1 MKFTELNLNESLLD
15 AISYMGFEEA
25 TPIQE
30 FAIPKILDNKD
41 IIACAQTG
49 TGKTAAFV
57 LPILNKLVDK
67 PSHGTNTLIIVPTR
81 ELAIQINQE
90 IQGFSY
96 FASIGSA
103 AVYGGGD
110 GGEYAQQEN
119 ALRSGADIIVATP
132 GRLISHLAMGNGKF
146 DQLQHL
152 VLDEADKMLDMGFL
166 DDIERIITHLP
177 KKRETLMFSATM
189 PPKIRSLAKKILVSP
204 EEISLAISKP
214 AEKVVQHVCLAHDTQ
229 KIAALKFIIDRH
241 PDYTSILIFT
251 SAKSKV
257 HDIVREL
264 RRNGYPAKGISSDL
278 DQEQREEV
286 LIGFRSKRTRILVAT
301 DVISRGIDI
310 KEINMVINF
319 DVPHDAED
327 YVHRIGRTARA
338 NTEGEAYT
346 LVNVKDMQKMQRIE
360 QLIEMEV
367 PRLQLPEAFG
377 PTPEWQVGRSSQH
390 GGRGFFRGR
399 PKGEQSGEGRNK
411 NKGRFNNNRKPKA
424 PPAS

>member
-1 MKFTELNLNESLLD
+1 MKFTELTLNESLLD

-57 LPILNKLVDK
+57 LPILNKLIDK
-67 PSHGTNTLIIVPTR
+67 PSQGTNTLIIVPTR

-146 DQLQHL
+146 DSLRHL

-166 DDIERIITHLP
+166 DDIERIIAHLP

-189 PPKIRSLAKKILVSP
+189 PPKIRSLAKKILVNP

-214 AEKVVQHVCLAHDTQ
+214 AEKVVQHVCLAHDLQ

-264 RRNGYPAKGISSDL
+264 RRKGYPAKGISSDL

-346 LVNVKDMQKMQRIE
+346 LVNEKDMQKMHRIE

-367 PRLQLPEAFG
+367 PRLQLPEEFG
-377 PTPEWQVGRSSQH
+377 ATPEWKI
-390 GGRGFFRGR
+390 GR
-399 PKGEQSGEGRNK
+399 PSQGRRPFRDRPGGEGRNK
-411 NKGRFNNNRKPKA
+411 NKGRFNNNRKPKT